1 MKNKNKFLVLGGI
14 GNGQM
19 LASLYRYNITSLS
32 NKKPNKIGIKDNVDC
47 DQVFTMDI

>member
-1 MKNKNKFLVLGGI
+1 MENKNKFLVLGGI

-32 NKKPNKIGIKDNVDC
+32 KKNQIK
-47 DQVFTMDI
+47 